1 MAADEE
7 ERLTFGIVNITPGKP
22 GLLMTPFGGCESRN
36 SQTFFYFPLSKM
48 GLPAPGQPGVRT
60 AFALFPSTAKE
71 GFFMAKL
78 ILDIQNLR
86 KRFGDRELFTIR
98 SLRVYEGERI
108 GLIGQNGAGKST
120 LLSLIAGEEEADEG
134 LVRRFGQAAVIRQQ
148 GDREEEVSDMALASL
163 FRAREERD
171 GLSGGERTR
180 RKIAAALSKQPALL
194 LADEPTTDR
203 DEEGVR
209 LLSKQLSEF
218 SGSLI
223 LISHDRAL
231 LRAQCGRIWHL
242 ENGEITD
249 FPGGYE
255 GFERERARKRD
266 RAQFEYDQYRREQKR
281 LKESAQKMAERAS
294 SVKKAP
300 SRMGNSEARLHKR
313 EFTDAVLQLSHQ
325 KRTIQNRMQLG
336 LSSPIEAKTALEL
349 ACEKLEAGGRVLL
362 SDTALT
368 LPTGSRTALTGE
380 NGCGKTTLLSVIT
393 GQPAPGIVFSGAVRL
408 NPKAKIGWY
417 DQHHEHSLVL
427 NKTVLDNVLD
437 AAPSSQALARTVL
450 SRLGFA
456 REDIVKKAAVLS
468 GGEKAKL
475 SLARLLLT
483 DCNLLILDEPTN
495 HLDLFTLE
503 ALEDLLAGYGGT
515 LLLVSHDEI
524 FLNHIATRRVRFE
537 RAKLIAAE

>member
-1 MAADEE
+1 
-7 ERLTFGIVNITPGKP
+7 
-22 GLLMTPFGGCESRN
+22 
-36 SQTFFYFPLSKM
+36 
-48 GLPAPGQPGVRT
+48 
-60 AFALFPSTAKE
+60 
-71 GFFMAKL
+71 MAKL

-134 LVRRFGQAAVIRQQ
+134 LVRRFGEAAVIRQQ
-148 GDREEEVSDMALASL
+148 GDREEEVSDKALASL

-171 GLSGGERTR
+171 GLSGGEKTR
-180 RKIAAALSKQPALL
+180 RKIAAALSKHPSLL
-194 LADEPTTDR
+194 LADEPTTDL

-218 SGSLI
+218 SGTLI

-231 LRAQCGRIWHL
+231 LQAQCGRIWHL

-255 GFERERARKRD
+255 DFERERARKRD

-313 EFTDAVLQLSHQ
+313 EATDAILRLSHA
-325 KRTIQNRMQLG
+325 KRTIQNRMEQMAVKERPTALPDIRMQLG
-336 LSSPIEAKTALEL
+336 VSSPIEAKTALEL
-349 ACEKLEAGGRVLL
+349 SCETLEAGGRLLL

-393 GQPAPGIVFSGAVRL
+393 GQPAPGIVFSGSVRL
-408 NPKAKIGWY
+408 NPKTKIGWY
-417 DQHHEHSLVL
+417 DQHHEHSLRL
-427 NKTVLDNVLD
+427 DKTVLQNVLD

-515 LLLVSHDEI
+515 LLLVSHDET
-524 FLNHIATRRVRFE
+524 FLHHIATRRVRFE